1 MGIPAPVLELG
12 HCTAMVGLQAL
23 SQAGVS
29 LGDRRESFGVLDGLA
44 GDGQPT
50 VGGLEIEVGFGDS

>member
-1 MGIPAPVLELG
+1 MLELG

-29 LGDRRESFGVLDGLA
+29 LGDRRESLGVLDGLA